1 MARRHAVANHCHP
14 LAWRGC
20 WGEASPVSPQDAQ
33 KILDEADLLCS
44 AEESALAVRRVAAE
58 ITARLAAANPL
69 VLAVMGGA
77 VVFTGQLLPQ
87 LAFPLDF
94 DYLHVTRYGDVTTG
108 GELAW
113 IVEPR
118 SEVAGRVV
126 LVVDDILDEG
136 VTLAA
141 IIKRLQEQGATAVL
155 SAVFADKNLGR
166 AKPVTADFVG
176 VQLPNRYV
184 FGYGMD
190 VKGAWRNLP
199 AVYAVKGL

>member
-1 MARRHAVANHCHP
+1 MNPR
-14 LAWRGC
+14 
-20 WGEASPVSPQDAQ
+20 EAQEIFDQ
-33 KILDEADLLCS
+33 ADLICS
-44 AEESALAVRRVAAE
+44 AEESALAVRRVAGE
-58 ITARLAAANPL
+58 ITQRLGAAYPL

-77 VVFTGQLLPQ
+77 VVFTGQILPQ
-87 LAFPLDF
+87 LCFPLDF
-94 DYLHVTRYGDVTTG
+94 DYLHVTRYGDVTRG
-108 GELAW
+108 GQLRW

-118 SEVAGRVV
+118 SPVAGRIV
-126 LVVDDILDEG
+126 LVLDDILDEG

-141 IIKRLQEQGATAVL
+141 ISRRLLEQGASEVL
-155 SAVFADKNLGR
+155 CAVFADKNLGR
-166 AKPVTADFVG
+166 TKPIAADFVG

>member
-1 MARRHAVANHCHP
+1 MTPQEAR
-14 LAWRGC
+14 
-20 WGEASPVSPQDAQ
+20 
-33 KILDEADLLCS
+33 KILDEADLLVS
-44 AEESALAVRRVAAE
+44 ANESAAAVRRVAGE
-58 ITARLAAANPL
+58 IGQRLSDSNPL

-87 LAFPLDF
+87 LGFPLDF
-94 DYLHVTRYGDVTTG
+94 DYLHVTRYGDVTHG
-108 GELAW
+108 GKLQW

-118 SEVAGRVV
+118 APVAGRVV
-126 LVVDDILDEG
+126 LVLDDILDEG

-141 IIKRLQEQGATAVL
+141 IAERLLTQGASEVL
-155 SAVFADKNLGR
+155 CAVFADKNLGR
-166 AKPVTADFVG
+166 AKPIAADFVG

-199 AVYAVKGL
+199 AVYAVKGM

>member
-1 MARRHAVANHCHP
+1 MK
-14 LAWRGC
+14 
-20 WGEASPVSPQDAQ
+20 PQDAQ

-58 ITARLAAANPL
+58 ITERLAGSNPL

-77 VVFTGQLLPQ
+77 VVFTGTLLPQ
-87 LAFPLDF
+87 LVFPLDF

-108 GELAW
+108 GQLEW
-113 IVEPR
+113 IVKPR
-118 SEVAGRVV
+118 SAVAGRIV

-136 VTLAA
+136 VTMAE
-141 IIKRLQEQGATAVL
+141 IVRRLRAQGAGEVL

-166 AKPVTADFVG
+166 SKPIAADFVG
-176 VQLPNRYV
+176 VHLPNRYV

-199 AVYAVKGL
+199 AVYAVRGL